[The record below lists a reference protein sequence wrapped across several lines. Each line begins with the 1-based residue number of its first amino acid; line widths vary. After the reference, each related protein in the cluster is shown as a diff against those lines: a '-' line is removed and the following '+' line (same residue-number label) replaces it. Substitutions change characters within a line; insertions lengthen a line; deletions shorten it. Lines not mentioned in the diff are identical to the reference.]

1 MAVQMTTAGE
11 STGSTARPR
20 ADLRAEFA
28 DCDLDRHLALFYES
42 TATQLDTVAA
52 FLSYGLETGHRCVY
66 LVDANPR
73 SRIENALRA
82 EGVDVAAKLDAGD
95 LAIRDASEVYLDEGF
110 ERDGTVAE
118 LRSEAERSAAE
129 GYEGLWVAGEN
140 TWAFDGE
147 TSFDEVVDFE
157 VAFDAA
163 CPDFAVTALCQYDLR
178 RFDEAA
184 AAKALRTHQQIVYD
198 RTLCENPFHVSPEEY
213 RSEEGGADARIMLKQ
228 ARGIAES
235 NRELRRREQRL
246 SVLSRVL
253 RHNIRND
260 LNVICGALEELT
272 GSESLTA
279 AEADLVAAAARHADA
294 VIETAEKARYI
305 QQTIGSSE
313 VEPTPLGPVIERA
326 VEEVRSEHPNARIR
340 TPDSSDQVVLADVNL
355 DIALEE
361 AIRNGII
368 HQDDPAPTVSV
379 AVSTPANERV
389 RVEVRNPGSIPD
401 HELRCFRER
410 GETPLAHGSGLGL
423 WLVRWIVESAHG
435 TVEFANDDDRTRVR
449 FDLYRVAD

>member
-1 MAVQMTTAGE
+1 MTTAGE

-28 DCDLDRHLALFYES
+28 DCDLGRHLALFYES

-184 AAKALRTHQQIVYD
+184 AAKALRTHQQIVYH

-213 RSEEGGADARIMLKQ
+213 RSEEGG
-228 ARGIAES
+228 G
-235 NRELRRREQRL
+235 
-246 SVLSRVL
+246 
-253 RHNIRND
+253 
-260 LNVICGALEELT
+260 
-272 GSESLTA
+272 
-279 AEADLVAAAARHADA
+279 
-294 VIETAEKARYI
+294 
-305 QQTIGSSE
+305 
-313 VEPTPLGPVIERA
+313 PTP
-326 VEEVRSEHPNARIR
+326 
-340 TPDSSDQVVLADVNL
+340 
-355 DIALEE
+355 
-361 AIRNGII
+361 
-368 HQDDPAPTVSV
+368 
-379 AVSTPANERV
+379 
-389 RVEVRNPGSIPD
+389 GS
-401 HELRCFRER
+401 C
-410 GETPLAHGSGLGL
+410 
-423 WLVRWIVESAHG
+423 
-435 TVEFANDDDRTRVR
+435 
-449 FDLYRVAD
+449 